1 MKISENKQFNPENLH
16 QNAEETL
23 NLGYREEER
32 KQLIRQNYIDII
44 NIVSEAIYVLDE
56 SFSFI
61 EVNKGAEKMYQFTRE
76 ELIGQTPDSVA
87 APGMNDMPTVL
98 QMMQSVLQTGKEV
111 KFDFWAK
118 RKNGEIFP
126 KSVIVNKGKFFEQNV
141 LIATARDITEQKEV
155 EQKLILRDSEFIDLF
170 ENAPIGYHE
179 IDAEGKIIRI
189 NETELNLLGYTLA
202 EVIGQYFWKFT
213 VNEAICQQDITAKLA
228 GTLHPGIS
236 YERNLR
242 RKDGAILS
250 VLVTDRLIK
259 SPEGKIT
266 GIRSNVHDN
275 TSRKIV
281 EVKLQKRE
289 AELDTLINTLP
300 DLVWLKDTDGV
311 YINCNK
317 RFELFF
323 GAKKESIVGKSD
335 YDFMSEELA
344 DFFRGHDKNAISEGK
359 PTINEEW
366 VTYAND
372 GHSEFLETIKT
383 PMYDDDGN
391 LIGVLGIGRDIT
403 ERKNTEKLVR
413 ENYDLLSKL
422 TAQVPGVVYQYRL
435 YPDGHSA
442 FPYSSE
448 GMYDI
453 YEVTP
458 DEVREDASP
467 VFTRI
472 HPDDYDNIVD
482 TIMES
487 ARNQTIYHSE
497 FRVIL
502 PQKGL
507 RWRKCD
513 AKPEL
518 LEDGSTLWYGII
530 TDITE
535 QKEVENTLKESE
547 ERFKVLFEKAPDAMF
562 LAETETRKIVDANA
576 AACRLFKKEKTELI
590 GLYQY
595 ELHPKKIISK
605 SKEEFDIHSI
615 QSPNAEIIIPIENII
630 ITSEGNEIPV
640 EILGQTIKIGEKEL
654 LLGTFRD
661 IRVRKNTLDIL
672 KRSEERYSSLLQH
685 LETGVVVHAA
695 DTSIITS
702 NPRASELLGLSIE
715 QMKGKVAIDPAWCF
729 LNPDNSTMSL
739 ENYPVNRV
747 LNTKQL
753 IRNQILGIKQ
763 SSSAAIIWV
772 TVNGFPVLNNENEI
786 TEIVISFND
795 ITERKL
801 AEEKI
806 IESERELKRQNGL
819 FDSLIRNLPMGVFMV
834 EAPSGKPLLANDAAL
849 TLLGRGI
856 LPDANRE
863 NLHDVYDAYKTGCNE
878 KYPVDEMPVIRGMKG
893 ESSRIDDMLVK
904 RPDGTDTLLEIFG
917 SPVTDEI
924 GNIWASLVSFMD
936 ISDRKKAE
944 LALKESEEKLSA
956 LFGAMTEMVVIHELV
971 FDKSGNAVDYR
982 LLDCNEAF
990 CSITGMKK
998 LDVVGKLA
1006 TEVYQTDSAPY
1017 LDIYCEIA
1025 ISGNSYEFTR
1035 YYAPM
1040 DKHFRISV
1048 VSPSKNHFATIT
1060 ADITAMKHAQ
1070 DEILY
1075 KSKELENYLYVAS
1088 HDLRSPLVNIQ
1099 GFSQRLQKQSSEI
1112 KAFSE
1117 KLNVETEVRKNMDKL
1132 TNEDMPRTLNFI
1144 QTNVTKMNNL
1154 IDSLLQISRTG
1165 RMPLE
1170 IKELD
1175 MNMLLN
1181 KVIVSYNYELT
1192 ELGALIKTEDLRPCF
1207 GDENQLNQVFSNIIG
1222 NALKYRSPD
1231 RKPEIKISSKQTHN
1245 RIVYSISDNG
1255 KGIAERHLK
1264 KIWDVFYRIDPL
1276 ASEAGEG
1283 IGLSITKTIVT
1294 KHKGHVWVES
1304 EENKGSTFYI
1314 ELLKNN
1320 FSEF

>member
-1 MKISENKQFNPENLH
+1 M
-16 QNAEETL
+16 
-23 NLGYREEER
+23 
-32 KQLIRQNYIDII
+32 
-44 NIVSEAIYVLDE
+44 
-56 SFSFI
+56 
-61 EVNKGAEKMYQFTRE
+61 
-76 ELIGQTPDSVA
+76 
-87 APGMNDMPTVL
+87 
-98 QMMQSVLQTGKEV
+98 
-111 KFDFWAK
+111 
-118 RKNGEIFP
+118 
-126 KSVIVNKGKFFEQNV
+126 
-141 LIATARDITEQKEV
+141 
-155 EQKLILRDSEFIDLF
+155 
-170 ENAPIGYHE
+170 
-179 IDAEGKIIRI
+179 
-189 NETELNLLGYTLA
+189 
-202 EVIGQYFWKFT
+202 
-213 VNEAICQQDITAKLA
+213 
-228 GTLHPGIS
+228 
-236 YERNLR
+236 
-242 RKDGAILS
+242 
-250 VLVTDRLIK
+250 
-259 SPEGKIT
+259 
-266 GIRSNVHDN
+266 
-275 TSRKIV
+275 
-281 EVKLQKRE
+281 
-289 AELDTLINTLP
+289 P
-300 DLVWLKDTDGV
+300 DLVWLKDTGGV

-317 RFELFF
+317 RFELLF
-323 GAKKESIVGKSD
+323 GAEKEAIVGKSD

-344 DFFRGHDKNAISEGK
+344 DFFRWHDKNAVLAGK

-366 VTYAND
+366 ITFASDNHREY
-372 GHSEFLETIKT
+372 LETIKT
-383 PMYDDDGN
+383 PMYDNNGN

-442 FPYSSE
+442 FPYSSA

-458 DEVREDASP
+458 DEVREDASA

-562 LAETETRKIVDANA
+562 LAETETKKIVDANA

-595 ELHPKKIISK
+595 ELHPEKVISK
-605 SKEEFDIHSI
+605 SKEDFDTHSI
-615 QSPNAEIIIPIENII
+615 QSSNAEIIIPIENII

-640 EILGQTIKIGEKEL
+640 EILGQSIKIGEKEL

-661 IRVRKNTLDIL
+661 IRERKNTLDIL
-672 KRSEERYSSLLQH
+672 KKSEERYSSLLQH

-695 DTSIITS
+695 DTSIIMN
-702 NPRASELLGLSIE
+702 NPRASELLGLSSE

-739 ENYPVNRV
+739 ETYPVNRV
-747 LNTKQL
+747 LNTNQL

-763 SSSAAIIWV
+763 SINAAIKWV
-772 TVNGFPVLNNENEI
+772 NVNGFPVLNYENEI

-806 IESERELKRQNGL
+806 IESEKELKRQNGL
-819 FDSLIRNLPMGVFMV
+819 
-834 EAPSGKPLLANDAAL
+834 
-849 TLLGRGI
+849 
-856 LPDANRE
+856 
-863 NLHDVYDAYKTGCNE
+863 
-878 KYPVDEMPVIRGMKG
+878 
-893 ESSRIDDMLVK
+893 
-904 RPDGTDTLLEIFG
+904 
-917 SPVTDEI
+917 
-924 GNIWASLVSFMD
+924 
-936 ISDRKKAE
+936 
-944 LALKESEEKLSA
+944 LKESEEKLSA
-956 LFGAMTEMVVIHELV
+956 LFAAMTEMVVIHELV
-971 FDKSGNAVDYR
+971 FDKEGNAVDYR
-982 LLDCNEAF
+982 LVDCNDAF
-990 CSITGMKK
+990 STITSMKK

-1006 TEVYQTDSAPY
+1006 TEVYQIDSAPY
-1017 LDIYCEIA
+1017 LDIYAKVAMTGE
-1025 ISGNSYEFTR
+1025 SHEFTS
-1035 YYAPM
+1035 YYPPM
-1040 DKHFRISV
+1040 DKYFRVSV
-1048 VSPSKNHFATIT
+1048 VSPSENHFATIT
-1060 ADITAMKHAQ
+1060 ADITAMKQAQ

-1112 KAFSE
+1112 RALYE
-1117 KLNVETEVRKNMDKL
+1117 NLNVETEVQKNIDKL

-1294 KHKGHVWVES
+1294 KHKGRVWVES
-1304 EENKGSTFYI
+1304 EENNGSTFYI

-1320 FSEF
+1320 FSEV